1 MTLRIRSLDELPA
14 QLRER
19 AETHPWTEAFTE
31 SKKALR
37 RGNKYGSKPCY
48 EDGHRF
54 PSRLEA
60 DRYLQLK
67 AWRASGEYHPPLGR
81 LVTFSLWPV
90 FPLPG
95 GVKAVLD
102 SVQVWQNGERI
113 TVVWEDAKGR
123 DNQASKNKRKQIKA
137 LYGIEVQL
145 WP

>member
-1 MTLRIRSLDELPA
+1 MSLRIKSLDELPLA
-14 QLRER
+14 VREQ
-19 AETHPWTEAFTE
+19 HSWKDPFTE
-31 SKKALR
+31 SPNALR
-37 RGNKYGSKPCY
+37 RPNKYGSKPCY

-54 PSRLEA
+54 PSRLEG

-67 AWRASGEYHPPLGR
+67 ALRASGEYQPALGR

-102 SVQVWQNGERI
+102 SVQVWQDGPRT

-123 DNQASKNKRKQIKA
+123 DNQASKNKRKQIRA
-137 LYGIEVQL
+137 LYGIDVQV